1 MRFPALR
8 NLAFHDPARRRVLR
22 GLLGGGAAVAL
33 LGGAGAAQA
42 YRFGV
47 TRHTR
52 ALSGLRAPLTVA
64 FLTDLHSGPYIGLG
78 SVRAWVGAT
87 LALRPDLILL
97 GGDQFDRRSEAASG
111 DLLAELARL
120 RAPLGTWAVWG
131 NHDYGHFGHEER
143 RPRDPRRPDW
153 TARREQLEAA
163 FVAAGVPVL
172 RNAGRAVRGDLWVS
186 GVDDYWNG
194 RPDAAAALAGAGTR
208 ATLLVSHNPDLLPE
222 LPPGVGLALSGHTHG
237 GQVRLPLV
245 GAPLVPSRY
254 GQRYAMGWVTGAHGT
269 PGYVS
274 RGLGLSGL
282 PLRNLCEP
290 EIALL
295 RLVPAP

>member
-1 MRFPALR
+1 M
-8 NLAFHDPARRRVLR
+8 R

-120 RAPLGTWAVWG
+120 RAPLGTYAVWG

-163 FVAAGVPVL
+163 FAAAGVPVL